1 VGVVCCTQYGS
12 LAMIVFVVVHVE
24 RSHNTLLVFGIE
36 FYKKKQLTW
45 DQLLLLLYQAFTSIQ
60 NPYQNPYQP
69 KTMSATTNQWARLS
83 GAQVSSQLKIPQG
96 DYARRTKIVATIGP
110 KTQTVDML
118 SKLIRAGVNTI
129 RMNFSH
135 GSHDF
140 HKQTVMNTRI
150 AASQT
155 DNAIVALMLDTKGPE
170 IRTGLLEQEFN
181 PDGILI
187 RTGQIVDFYCCQNTE
202 EYATL
207 KGKYMQVPDESTVQ
221 RLQSLVNKKGMG
233 SGSSA
238 ASDTHG
244 DLVSNLIETSDA
256 TATSQSGGVE
266 SIQVHGDLS
275 IVSVLIDYKNMYK
288 VLKAGDN
295 VLVDDGLIACRVVE
309 CNAETHTIRCI
320 ALNGGLIGEKKGCNL
335 PGVVVDL
342 PALTDKDIGDLKFAV
357 QHNVDFI
364 AASFIRKADDVLAI
378 RKTLGSR
385 GQEIKIISKIE
396 NQEGLEN
403 FDEILAVSD
412 GIMVARGDMG
422 VEIPLEQVS
431 LAQKMIIAK
440 CNIHGKPV
448 ITATQMLESMVKNPR
463 PTRAEVTDIAN
474 AVFDGTDSVMLS
486 GETAKGDYPIE
497 AVSTMSRICVTSEC
511 LLDERK
517 VFNMIR
523 ESVLELKGKISVTET
538 IASSAVK
545 TANDVQAG
553 LIITITET
561 GNTARLVSK
570 YRPNPPCIAVTQN
583 KATARQLMISR
594 NVFPVVVGSVI
605 GTETVIARTIES
617 AKEKKYV
624 EEGQY
629 VVVTSGHIEGVAG
642 QTNILKVFTA

>member
-1 VGVVCCTQYGS
+1 
-12 LAMIVFVVVHVE
+12 
-24 RSHNTLLVFGIE
+24 
-36 FYKKKQLTW
+36 
-45 DQLLLLLYQAFTSIQ
+45 
-60 NPYQNPYQP
+60 
-69 KTMSATTNQWARLS
+69 MSATTNQWARLS

-110 KTQTVDML
+110 KTQTVEML
-118 SKLIRAGVNTI
+118 SKLIRAGVNVI

-150 AASQT
+150 AASQS

-170 IRTGLLEQEFN
+170 IRTGLLEPEFC
-181 PDGILI
+181 PDGIEVK
-187 RTGQIVDFYCCQNTE
+187 TGQLIDFYCCQSTE
-202 EYATL
+202 EYATV
-207 KGKYMQVPDESTVQ
+207 KGKYLPNPIESTTDEYERLNELSKSAQ
-221 RLQSLVNKKGMG
+221 RTNTTTPSKQQSQG
-233 SGSSA
+233 SLFNQ
-238 ASDTHG
+238 ASVVADQVFLA
-244 DLVSNLIETSDA
+244 DS
-256 TATSQSGGVE
+256 TSQGGGSTTASTTASTTTTSSLLTNDDTIITLSPTLLPI
-266 SIQVHGDLS
+266 SIPL
-275 IVSVLIDYKNMYK
+275 DYKTMYRVVK
-288 VLKAGDN
+288 QGDN
-295 VLVDDGLIACRVVE
+295 VLIDDGLIATKVVE
-309 CNAETHTIRCI
+309 CIPEKFLVRCI

-335 PGVVVDL
+335 PGVIVDL
-342 PALTDKDIGDLKFAV
+342 PALTEKDIGDLKFAV

-364 AASFIRKADDVLAI
+364 AASFIRKAEDVLAI
-378 RKTLGSR
+378 RKCLGSR

-396 NQEGLEN
+396 NQEGLDN
-403 FDEILAVSD
+403 FDEILQVSD

-422 VEIPLEQVS
+422 VEIPLEQVT

-448 ITATQMLESMVKNPR
+448 ITATQMLESMIKNPR

-486 GETAKGDYPIE
+486 GETAKGDYPVE

-517 VFNMIR
+517 TFNMIR
-523 ESVLELKGKISVTET
+523 EAVLELKGKISVTET

-545 TANDVQAG
+545 TANDIQAG

-583 KATARQLMISR
+583 KATARQLMVSR

>member
-1 VGVVCCTQYGS
+1 
-12 LAMIVFVVVHVE
+12 
-24 RSHNTLLVFGIE
+24 
-36 FYKKKQLTW
+36 
-45 DQLLLLLYQAFTSIQ
+45 
-60 NPYQNPYQP
+60 
-69 KTMSATTNQWARLS
+69 MSATTNQWARLS

-110 KTQTVDML
+110 KTQTVEML
-118 SKLIRAGVNTI
+118 SKLIRAGVNVI

-140 HKQTVMNTRI
+140 HKQTVMNTRL
-150 AASQT
+150 AASQC

-170 IRTGLLEQEFN
+170 IRTGLLEPEFC
-181 PDGILI
+181 PDGIEVK
-187 RTGQIVDFYCCQNTE
+187 TGQLIDFYCCQSTE

-207 KGKYMQVPDESTVQ
+207 KGKYLPQNEWLSNSSNEYDRLNELSLNAQ
-221 RLQSLVNKKGMG
+221 RMVNSGTSSKQQQPPQQQPPQGGTMNSAAVVADQIFMAG
-233 SGSSA
+233 SGTANTATTPSGGSS
-238 ASDTHG
+238 SSS
-244 DLVSNLIETSDA
+244 LQLNNLITLSPNLPPI
-256 TATSQSGGVE
+256 
-266 SIQVHGDLS
+266 SIPL
-275 IVSVLIDYKNMYK
+275 DYKTMYRVVK
-288 VLKAGDN
+288 QGDN
-295 VLVDDGLIACRVVE
+295 VLIDDGLIATKVIE
-309 CNAETHTIRCI
+309 CIPEKFLVRCI

-335 PGVVVDL
+335 PGVIVDL
-342 PALTDKDIGDLKFAV
+342 PALTEKDIGDLKFAV

-364 AASFIRKADDVLAI
+364 AASFIRKAEDVLAI
-378 RKTLGSR
+378 RKCLGSR

-396 NQEGLEN
+396 NQEGLDN
-403 FDEILAVSD
+403 FDEILQVSD

-422 VEIPLEQVS
+422 VEIPLEQVT

-448 ITATQMLESMVKNPR
+448 ITATQMLESMIKNPR

-486 GETAKGDYPIE
+486 GETAKGDYPVE

-517 VFNMIR
+517 TFNMIR
-523 ESVLELKGKISVTET
+523 EAVLELKGKISVTET

-545 TANDVQAG
+545 TANDIQAG

-583 KATARQLMISR
+583 KATARQLMVSR